1 MLSSKFHFPGLP
13 RASLACVLMH
23 KLSVMSS
30 KAGIESSRR
39 KVVYFMVDVLTR
51 LLYPERCFFFLI
63 FFKGE
68 VEFGSELSHRVHTH
82 WLQGKKVVQ
91 RRTPR
96 CYDKICLFKPT
107 LKLIVV
113 MFCLLA
119 SQANAHKSSNRK
131 APWIGLC

>member
-51 LLYPERCFFFLI
+51 LLYPEGCFFFLI
-63 FFKGE
+63 FF
-68 VEFGSELSHRVHTH
+68 L
-82 WLQGKKVVQ
+82 
-91 RRTPR
+91 RR
-96 CYDKICLFKPT
+96 
-107 LKLIVV
+107 
-113 MFCLLA
+113 
-119 SQANAHKSSNRK
+119 
-131 APWIGLC
+131 G